1 MATIFY
7 DFISMIRCPTSHDVS
22 FRPYFSLSLRPPQT
36 RKHCCFLNVSPFA
49 RTGNICCGNIF
60 CFRETK
66 NVSDF
71 FQKHFVFSTNVS
83 PFARRGNNVS
93 ATVFPQQCFL
103 VCGGLYSE
111 ASFNLT
117 RIAVSG
123 DVFVNPVPA
132 ATGNASV
139 KCPICWK
146 TVANRYRAVSCDTC
160 LCWVH
165 IKFGKITQRKYK
177 ELQNLS
183 AFVWS
188 FPGCVHN
195 QTFPFASRNNVN
207 IGFYADLAEQDGN
220 AERQVHIYKSLR
232 GDYLFEEA
240 QSPPLRYFA

>member
-1 MATIFY
+1 MAQGLTQAY
-7 DFISMIRCPTSHDVS
+7 TEN
-22 FRPYFSLSLRPPQT
+22 PQT
-36 RKHCCFLNVSPFA
+36 PGFTYITTATSIVIRPACLSFA

-146 TVANRYRAVSCDTC
+146 TIAN
-160 LCWVH
+160 H
-165 IKFGKITQRKYK
+165 
-177 ELQNLS
+177 
-183 AFVWS
+183 
-188 FPGCVHN
+188 
-195 QTFPFASRNNVN
+195 
-207 IGFYADLAEQDGN
+207 
-220 AERQVHIYKSLR
+220 
-232 GDYLFEEA
+232 
-240 QSPPLRYFA
+240 